1 MITLSKFLCNIKQWF
16 MFQEV
21 LEVSVEVNPAFLV
34 YKTYEILMDLDFC
47 TSYILTYE
55 KRGNKL
61 LRDPTQ

>member
-1 MITLSKFLCNIKQWF
+1 

>member
-1 MITLSKFLCNIKQWF
+1 

-21 LEVSVEVNPAFLV
+21 LEVSLEVNPALSV

-47 TSYILTYE
+47 TSYVLTCE

-61 LRDPTQ
+61 LRAPTQ